1 MNYSMK
7 NRLVAMLLIFCTILG
22 MGVPASASSVQDGS
36 KTCTISPETRHTFLV
51 TDQGTYLGGSGYTYT
66 TNDGLTGPAYCIDH
80 GLYYTGKVLPITG
93 KYTVSPQTAGA
104 FANGYPQHS
113 LETFLGL
120 YLNNHPILS
129 GLTEDEYRYATQI
142 AVWATLGQ
150 LAVEGTVFS
159 DGREKISQ
167 PSGDAQQMRV
177 FCAVQCILG
186 VAKDWDRVY
195 QTGMYIRVSGNELD
209 GNLAIDPDMTLEF
222 AANAG
227 RYGIKREVINGKAYY
242 TKVYTFASATST
254 YYQNYTIDLWATNC
268 PAGTTFTDL
277 NNVELV
283 GSKWHS

>member
-1 MNYSMK
+1 MNHSMK
-7 NRLVAMLLIFCTILG
+7 NRLVAMLLAVCTILG
-22 MGVPASASSVQDGS
+22 MSVSASASSVQDGS
-36 KTCTISPETRHTFLV
+36 KTCTISMEPRHTFLV

-80 GLYYTGKVLPITG
+80 GLYYTSKVLPITG

-120 YLNNHPILS
+120 YLSNHPILS

-150 LAVEGTVFS
+150 LAVEGTAFTN
-159 DGREKISQ
+159 GRERINQ

-186 VAKDWDRVY
+186 VAKDWDRIY
-195 QTGMYIRVSGNELD
+195 QTGMYIRVSDNELD
-209 GNLAIDPDMTLEF
+209 GNLAIDPDMTLSLPPML
-222 AANAG
+222 AAMGSSGKLSTASHTTPRCTPLPAPPPPTIRTTPWTCG
-227 RYGIKREVINGKAYY
+227 PPTALREPCSQILI
-242 TKVYTFASATST
+242 T
-254 YYQNYTIDLWATNC
+254 
-268 PAGTTFTDL
+268 
-277 NNVELV
+277 
-283 GSKWHS
+283 

>member
-1 MNYSMK
+1 MNHSMK
-7 NRLVAMLLIFCTILG
+7 NRLVAMLLAVCTILG

-120 YLNNHPILS
+120 YLSNHPILS

-150 LAVEGTVFS
+150 LAVEGTAFTN
-159 DGREKISQ
+159 GRERISQ

-186 VAKDWDRVY
+186 VAKDWDKHRFFGLKYACSLKAPFINAFQGIPDLKKEVFHG
-195 QTGMYIRVSGNELD
+195 QGEKALFPIRLTRGTAD
-209 GNLAIDPDMTLEF
+209 G
-222 AANAG
+222 
-227 RYGIKREVINGKAYY
+227 
-242 TKVYTFASATST
+242 
-254 YYQNYTIDLWATNC
+254 C
-268 PAGTTFTDL
+268 
-277 NNVELV
+277 
-283 GSKWHS
+283 